1 MVFGGTTWGGLPM
14 PTVGTSYDYSAPISE
29 PRTIGDKYSETKLYG
44 FFLRAAKD
52 LTRIEKGGNG
62 TTNHTG
68 NPSVF
73 TDIGT
78 GHGFYKPIYWA
89 ATNGIVTAQAPWG
102 WNLWVTGLI
111 PFVIFSMSSL
121 VSL

>member
-1 MVFGGTTWGGLPM
+1 VYMVFGGTTWGGLPM

-62 TTNHTG
+62 TTNYTG

-73 TDIGT
+73 AQELYNVDN
-78 GHGFYKPIYWA
+78 HARFYVAKHTNRLPS
-89 ATNGIVTAQAPWG
+89 AT
-102 WNLWVTGLI
+102 
-111 PFVIFSMSSL
+111 
-121 VSL
+121 